1 MSTFRVIT
9 AALVALLALQVRS
22 QAQEPALVRVIDRSA
37 RDFTLFVSSDTHV
50 GTENPKA
57 DPPVTSAQTL
67 ARLRKRLDAM
77 SGLVGKP
84 WPKIPGTEAG
94 SPPPG
99 MVAAPRALLLLGD
112 LVDGH
117 PEPAG
122 QLEQWTSFDK
132 LFPATGLELGGAPVP
147 VIAGAGNHDGPVAGP
162 LRQGLVA
169 RNRWLLQAG
178 QLKAIS
184 ANGVHGALAIQ
195 GVHFLNLN
203 LCPADTTDTET
214 PFRFGEPGTGSWN
227 DPQGAFSFLKD
238 YLVKQVGT
246 SGEPV
251 VLMQHYG
258 FDGFSLNDWN
268 WWTPK
273 QRRALYELIADYNV
287 VAILHGHNHHAEH
300 YRWPDPKQHSADL
313 EFLFDGKPPA
323 KHRQYDTLS
332 CGHVC
337 WVLRIRGD
345 QLIAAHFKDPDWSGD
360 PAGVFVKNL
369 TP

>member
-1 MSTFRVIT
+1 
-9 AALVALLALQVRS
+9 
-22 QAQEPALVRVIDRSA
+22 
-37 RDFTLFVSSDTHV
+37 
-50 GTENPKA
+50 
-57 DPPVTSAQTL
+57 
-67 ARLRKRLDAM
+67 
-77 SGLVGKP
+77 
-84 WPKIPGTEAG
+84 
-94 SPPPG
+94 

-147 VIAGAGNHDGPVAGP
+147 VIAGAGNHDG
-162 LRQGLVA
+162 
-169 RNRWLLQAG
+169 
-178 QLKAIS
+178 
-184 ANGVHGALAIQ
+184 
-195 GVHFLNLN
+195 
-203 LCPADTTDTET
+203 
-214 PFRFGEPGTGSWN
+214 
-227 DPQGAFSFLKD
+227 
-238 YLVKQVGT
+238 
-246 SGEPV
+246 PV

-323 KHRQYDTLS
+323 KHRHYDN
-332 CGHVC
+332 
-337 WVLRIRGD
+337 R
-345 QLIAAHFKDPDWSGD
+345 
-360 PAGVFVKNL
+360 
-369 TP
+369 